1 MLHETPT
8 RFGKKNSQTIMGYQ
22 MALAYTGTTFM
33 PPLLGFMAS
42 QSTIGIFPIAI
53 VIFVV
58 AMLLSSEKLNIIMT
72 KKDVY
77 KRNDTSSTTL

>member
-1 MLHETPT
+1 
-8 RFGKKNSQTIMGYQ
+8 MGYQ